1 LFGTDEFIAF
11 CRAVGCEP
19 MICVNAGDG
28 TPEEAARWIEYCNGP
43 ADSPMGRLRA
53 ANGHAEPFNVRHWEV
68 GNELWGRWQFHWTTA
83 TGNVERYRRFAK
95 AMLAADP
102 TILLYACGAP
112 VFWAKAWNDTPI
124 AGVGAELRS
133 ITDHPLVGGNVA
145 LTADPLDVF
154 RDFMAVPGVL
164 ETKWG
169 ALRDDLARAGIRE
182 ARLAV
187 TELQVFAHLG
197 SRGDTNLPVRL
208 TRDNL
213 PAQGSMTEALYD
225 ILLYHTAVRLQP
237 FVEMI
242 THSATVNHG
251 GGLRKERERVYA
263 NPCHY
268 AQALFAEFAEATPVA
283 ITLDAPAQRAPLV
296 LPELRNV
303 TQALEFK
310 AVDALAAVAPNGEL
324 LVSLVNGTMNPVA
337 LAVELKDFPAAAQA
351 VVISLSA
358 GTPWAGNSLERPR
371 AVEPQSVTVAL
382 QGSRLELELE
392 PCSVTQV
399 RVPVK
404 RD

>member
-1 LFGTDEFIAF
+1 
-11 CRAVGCEP
+11 
-19 MICVNAGDG
+19 
-28 TPEEAARWIEYCNGP
+28 
-43 ADSPMGRLRA
+43 MGRRRA
-53 ANGHAEPFNVRHWEV
+53 ANGHTQPFNVRHWEV

-83 TGNVERYRRFAK
+83 TGNVDRYRRFAK

-102 TILLYACGAP
+102 AIQLYACGAP
-112 VFWAKAWNDTPI
+112 VFWGKAWNDALI
-124 AGVGAELRS
+124 AGLGPELRS
-133 ITDHPLVGGNVA
+133 ITDHPLIGGDVA

-164 ETKWG
+164 ESKWA
-169 ALRDDLARAGIRE
+169 ALREDLARGGVRE
-182 ARLAV
+182 PRLAV

-197 SRGDTNLPVRL
+197 PRGDTNLPVRL
-208 TRDNL
+208 TRDSL
-213 PAQGSMTEALYD
+213 PAQGSITEALYD
-225 ILLYHTAVRLQP
+225 VLIYHAAVRLQP

-263 NPCHY
+263 NPCHD
-268 AQALFAEFAEATPVA
+268 AQALFAAFAGATPVG
-283 ITLDAPAQRAPLV
+283 ITVDAPVQRAPLV

-303 TQALEFK
+303 ARAHESK

-324 LVSLVNGTMNPVA
+324 LVSLVNETMSPVA

-371 AVEPQSVTVAL
+371 AVEPQSTTVAL
-382 QGSRLELELE
+382 QGSRFELGLK
-392 PCSVTQV
+392 PFSVTRV